1 MKFSGG
7 FTLNSKLQIFFIVA
21 IIIYLVII
29 IHLLKKKKL
38 NLKYTLLWLIAAI
51 VLLIVT
57 IFPTSMYFISSII
70 GIDTPINSALI
81 LAGMFVLIILI
92 TLTSIVSGLN
102 QTVRVLTQKLGLL
115 EKQVRDLSD
124 EKKDE
129 MV

>member
-1 MKFSGG
+1 M
-7 FTLNSKLQIFFIVA
+7 NSKLQIFFIVA